1 MLLIIRVQKLQACN
15 AIYVAHFCVCT
26 QNDDDDSIISLE

>member
-15 AIYVAHFCVCT
+15 AIYVAHFCVYT
-26 QNDDDDSIISLE
+26 QNDDHYSIISLE